1 MKPLRLKAEVA
12 KREFLKSE
20 QSGFVASIQVDTGVY
35 HLDQPYDYSI
45 PEEILDQVATG
56 IRVQVPFG
64 AREVE
69 GLVLAVSKVSE
80 MGGLKAISKVL
91 SPISIASGNSLTLI
105 SEVAMA
111 WAANPYDLIRS
122 AIPPRVASVDKE
134 NWPSIPITP
143 ALAKGRR

>member
-35 HLDQPYDYSI
+35 HLDKPYDYSI

-56 IRVQVPFG
+56 IRVQIPFG

-69 GLVLAVSKVSE
+69 GLVLAVSQR
-80 MGGLKAISKVL
+80 
-91 SPISIASGNSLTLI
+91 P
-105 SEVAMA
+105 
-111 WAANPYDLIRS
+111 
-122 AIPPRVASVDKE
+122 
-134 NWPSIPITP
+134 
-143 ALAKGRR
+143 